1 MALWMTALKLVPWG
15 DVIEAAP
22 QVLQAAKKLMGKT
35 RAAGTAPVAGAAGA
49 TGTLTGADDSPS
61 APVTAQLQHLRERV
75 VQLEQEQQDSAA
87 LIQSLAEQNAVVI
100 RAVEALRLRN
110 RRLGRA
116 LVVLG
121 VLVAG
126 ILVWVLRQP

>member
-15 DVIEAAP
+15 NVMEATP

-35 RAAGTAPVAGAAGA
+35 RAASTVPAASTLAGADETPA
-49 TGTLTGADDSPS
+49 TLVEAE
-61 APVTAQLQHLRERV
+61 LEHLRERV
-75 VQLEQEQQDSAA
+75 VQLEQEQQNCAA

-100 RAVEALRLRN
+100 RAVEALRVRN
-110 RRLGRA
+110 QRLGGA
-116 LVVLG
+116 LLVLG

-126 ILVWVLRQP
+126 VLVWILRQS

>member
-15 DVIEAAP
+15 DVIEATP

-35 RAAGTAPVAGAAGA
+35 RSAGAAPA
-49 TGTLTGADDSPS
+49 AGTLTGAGDSP
-61 APVTAQLQHLRERV
+61 ATPVTAQLQHLRERV
-75 VQLEQEQQDSAA
+75 AQLEQEQQDSAA

-110 RRLGRA
+110 QRLGRA
-116 LVVLG
+116 LLVLG
-121 VLVAG
+121 LVVAG
-126 ILVWVLRQP
+126 VLVWVLRQP

>member
-35 RAAGTAPVAGAAGA
+35 RAAGTAPTAGV
-49 TGTLTGADDSPS
+49 TGTLTGTDDSPS
-61 APVTAQLQHLRERV
+61 TPVTAQLQHLRERV
-75 VQLEQEQQDSAA
+75 AQLEQEQQDSAA

-110 RRLGRA
+110 QRLGRA
-116 LVVLG
+116 LVGLG
-121 VLVAG
+121 VVVAAV
-126 ILVWVLRQP
+126 LVWVLRQP

>member
-1 MALWMTALKLVPWG
+1 MALWMAALKLVPWG
-15 DVIEAAP
+15 DVIEATP

-35 RAAGTAPVAGAAGA
+35 RAARTAPAADTLAGVDEAPATAAVA
-49 TGTLTGADDSPS
+49 
-61 APVTAQLQHLRERV
+61 AQLQHLRERV

-100 RAVEALRLRN
+100 RAVEVLRLRN
-110 RRLGRA
+110 QRLGTA
-116 LVVLG
+116 VLVLG

-126 ILVWVLRQP
+126 VPVWILRQP

>member
-35 RAAGTAPVAGAAGA
+35 RAAGTAPAAGS
-49 TGTLTGADDSPS
+49 TGTLTGTEDSPS
-61 APVTAQLQHLRERV
+61 TSVTAQLQHLRERV
-75 VQLEQEQQDSAA
+75 AQLEQEQQDSAA

-110 RRLGRA
+110 QRLGRA

-121 VLVAG
+121 ALVVGVLVW
-126 ILVWVLRQP
+126 ILRQP

>member
-35 RAAGTAPVAGAAGA
+35 GAAGTAPAAGV
-49 TGTLTGADDSPS
+49 TGTLTGTDDSPS
-61 APVTAQLQHLRERV
+61 TPVTAQLQHLRERV
-75 VQLEQEQQDSAA
+75 AQLEQEQQDSAA

-110 RRLGRA
+110 QRLGLA

-126 ILVWVLRQP
+126 VLVWVLRQL